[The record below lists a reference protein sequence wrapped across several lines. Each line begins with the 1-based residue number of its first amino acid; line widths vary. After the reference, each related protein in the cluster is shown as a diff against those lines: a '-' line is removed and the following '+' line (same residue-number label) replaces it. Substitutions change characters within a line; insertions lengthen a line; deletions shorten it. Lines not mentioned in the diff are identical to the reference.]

1 MKMTEKTKKY
11 LAIGASGAVCIGLLA
26 AIGLQLGKP
35 PAKQD
40 KLPEQSSIVSEIV
53 VDPSKDTSETNPVIK
68 PNDKE
73 TNSLANGQQTAE
85 QPVDNRPPQTDQT
98 QQSIQP
104 DVAKPKP
111 PSQQALTDPTQKPD
125 GTKVDTPPEPVEHEK
140 VEQPQELPPQPNEP
154 QAGDTE
160 NGKIYIPGFGWV
172 EDHGGGRSGI
182 VADDMYENGN
192 KIGIMG

>member
-11 LAIGASGAVCIGLLA
+11 LAIGAGGVVCVGLLA

-104 DVAKPKP
+104 DVDKPKP

-125 GTKVDTPPEPVEHEK
+125 GTQVDTPPEPVEHEK

-172 EDHGGGRSGI
+172 EDHGGGSSGI